1 MKTIGLMI
9 LFFVPTA
16 TGFIKSQSYI
26 ESRNILRG
34 FISLVN
40 FIKREITSYLTPQQE
55 IYKKFYDKSLEKS
68 TFLSALRKSD
78 GDNPFALALG
88 ESKNKLLLSEDT
100 FELLYEFG
108 ISFGTLSEKEE
119 VTRCEKLILEL
130 EEIYKAQK
138 EETIEKTRLCRTV
151 GCMTG
156 IALVLLMW

>member
-16 TGFIKSQSYI
+16 AGFVKSQQYI
-26 ESRNILRG
+26 ESRNVLRG
-34 FISLVN
+34 FILLIS

-55 IYKKFYDKSLEKS
+55 IYEKFYDKSLEKA
-68 TFLSALRKSD
+68 TFLSSLRKNS
-78 GDNPFALALG
+78 GDTPFAQAVT
-88 ESKNKLLLSEDT
+88 ETKDKLFLSDEA

-108 ISFGTLSEKEE
+108 MSFGTLSEKEE
-119 VTRCEKLILEL
+119 VTRCEKLIGEL
-130 EEIYKAQK
+130 EEIYKARK
-138 EETIEKTRLCRTV
+138 EETVEKTRLCRTV

>member
-9 LFFVPTA
+9 LFFVPTVA
-16 TGFIKSQSYI
+16 GFIKSQSYI

-34 FISLVN
+34 FISLII
-40 FIKREITSYLTPQQE
+40 FIKHEITSYLTPQQE
-55 IYKKFYDKSLEKS
+55 IYEKFYDKSLEKS
-68 TFLSALRKSD
+68 GFLLALRNVG
-78 GDNPFALALG
+78 GDAPFALALK
-88 ESKNKLLLSEDT
+88 ETRDKLFLSEEA

-108 ISFGTLSEKEE
+108 TSFGTLSEKEE
-119 VTRCEKLILEL
+119 ALKCEKLIREL

-138 EETIEKTRLCRTV
+138 EETNEKTRLCRTV